1 MDVQA
6 KLDEIVE
13 YVQSARAMP
22 MSASA
27 IINRTELLAMFDELR
42 EMLPTELRQAQY
54 VIRDRQEVVQEGRRE
69 AERILESARNERAR
83 LLAKTEV
90 VQEAAREAERVL
102 AEARQHA
109 ADMRI
114 EVDDYVDAK
123 LANFEVVLQKTM
135 NAVVRGR
142 DKLRGRHELDALRES
157 AYDSEDSSIG

>member
-27 IINRTELLAMFDELR
+27 IINRTELVAMFDELR
-42 EMLPTELRQAQY
+42 EMMPTELRQAQF
-54 VIRDRQEVVQEGRRE
+54 VIQDRQEVVAEGRRE
-69 AERILESARNERAR
+69 AERILESARSERAR
-83 LLAKTEV
+83 LLSKTEV

-102 AEARQHA
+102 AEAAQHA
-109 ADMRI
+109 VDMRI

-142 DKLRGRHELDALRES
+142 EKLRGRHELDALREPS
-157 AYDSEDSSIG
+157 YSDEDTLTG